1 MILWDVRITYA
12 LGIPEMLQ
20 GDPVRDLVPPDT
32 DMAVEYA
39 ATSTVFH
46 LGVQADAGPQAIARG
61 QLALEDVQKALF
73 TGVAPE
79 GYEAYTI
86 AEADRRAAAAAMPK
100 LASLGDFG
108 RMAGLGKT
116 RTHQLADRADF
127 PRPIDTTAGG
137 AIYREADLLAFLA
150 AWDRTPGRPRT
161 ATARQ
166 PEDNR

>member
-1 MILWDVRITYA
+1 MILWDVRLTYA
-12 LGIPEMLQ
+12 LAIPEMLQ
-20 GDPVRDLVPPDT
+20 GDPMHALVDEGT

-46 LGVQADAGPQAIARG
+46 LTVRADTGPQAIACGHRV
-61 QLALEDVQKALF
+61 LAKVQTELF
-73 TGVAPE
+73 SGVAPE

-86 AEADRRAAAAAMPK
+86 AEADRRAAAAMVPK

-161 ATARQ
+161 ATAQQ